1 MKIVPPASRLWP
13 AILTGLFVGAGMSFF
28 VAMSSLDAAFAN
40 APAVIGV
47 LAGIGTFLLMLFLR

>member
-1 MKIVPPASRLWP
+1 MA
-13 AILTGLFVGAGMSFF
+13 GAGMSFF

-47 LAGIGTFLLMLFLR
+47 LAGIGTFLLMLFLH